1 MKFSDQQTNAF
12 NEAIAHNS
20 ICLEAGPGCG
30 KSTTLIEMA
39 KQLTGNILAVV
50 FNNTTAYHL
59 EKMMPKN
66 VVVVTAHKLGNA
78 FVKNYPTGK
87 REWNKVLHDRK
98 DGNLDKKFFVTMYN
112 TVKDSTADRT
122 EQFNTMDY
130 LYDVC
135 HKLRMTLTDYTNE
148 AAVEETLSHFNLPLQ
163 RYDLIKVAMEEL
175 NKAFI
180 KKNWV
185 DFTDMLYLPNFFNM
199 PTTGVTIGKSSMPV
213 TSFDYILIDEA
224 QDFSMAMIKLIQKI
238 VTKKTTVIA
247 VGDRN
252 QSINGFAGAMVDS
265 LDQMIAAFN
274 LKPMPLTI
282 TYRCPKVVVDLINT
296 TFGTELICG
305 NNRVGEIK
313 RIDPM
318 DIPSYCMPGDLVISR
333 VQKGKQALL
342 IPVMQKVIE
351 NGVPCRLLGLNLLGI
366 INKRLEGV
374 FTDTT
379 IVNNATYESVIQY
392 AEVAREKL
400 LKKKWHQE
408 VIDNAIDEIMLIASL
423 VDFYI
428 NYIKTGVQYWENFC
442 DWIDSLENVKGEAVT
457 FSTIHKAKGAEANNV
472 FIIEIEQKKK
482 ELKDWEKIMES
493 NIQYVAYSR
502 PIETL
507 YLA

>member
-1 MKFSDQQTNAF
+1 MNFSQQQLNAF
-12 NEAIAHNS
+12 AAAIAHKN

-39 KQLTGNILAVV
+39 KQLKGNILAVV

-66 VVVVTAHKLGNA
+66 VTVVTAHKLGNA

-87 REWNKVLHDRK
+87 REWNKVLHDK
-98 DGNLDKKFFVTMYN
+98 NDGNLDKKFFVTMYN
-112 TVKDSTADRT
+112 TVKDSTADRS

-130 LYDVC
+130 LYNVC

-148 AAVEETLSHFNLPLQ
+148 LAVEETLSHFNLVLQ
-163 RYDLIKVAMEEL
+163 RYDLIQVAMQEL
-175 NKAFI
+175 NNAFI

-185 DFTDMLYLPNFFNM
+185 DFTDMLYLPSFFNM
-199 PTTGVTIGKSSMPV
+199 STTGVTVGKNSMPV
-213 TSFDYILIDEA
+213 ISFDYILIDEA
-224 QDFSMAMIKLIQKI
+224 QDFSMAMIRLIQKI
-238 VTKKTTVIA
+238 VTKNTTVIA

-274 LKPMPLTI
+274 LEPMPLTI
-282 TYRCPKVVVDLINT
+282 TYRCPKVVVDLINA

-305 NNRVGEIK
+305 NDRIGEIK
-313 RIDPM
+313 KIDPM
-318 DIPSYCMPGDLVISR
+318 DIPSYCVPGDLVISR
-333 VQKGKQALL
+333 VQKGKNVLL

-351 NGVPCRLLGLNLLGI
+351 NGIPCRLLGLNLTNI
-366 INKRLEGV
+366 IEKRLDGV
-374 FTDTT
+374 FTSFST
-379 IVNNATYESVIQY
+379 INATTHASVIQY
-392 AEVAREKL
+392 AEITREKL

-423 VDFYI
+423 VEFYI
-428 NYIKTGVQYWENFC
+428 NYNNIGAATWGSFC
-442 DWIDSLENVKGEAVT
+442 KWIESLENVKGEAVT

-472 FIIEIEQKKK
+472 FIIEVKQKKK
-482 ELKDWEKIMES
+482 ELKEWQKVMEN